1 MTQTWEEWKK
11 ENNFNAVF
19 SEEVLKQALLCR
31 GKAVVLRQSLMNAA
45 GKRINWFLN
54 QSDPILK

>member
-31 GKAVVLRQSLMNAA
+31 GKVVVLRQSLMNAA
-45 GKRINWFLN
+45 GKRIN
-54 QSDPILK
+54 